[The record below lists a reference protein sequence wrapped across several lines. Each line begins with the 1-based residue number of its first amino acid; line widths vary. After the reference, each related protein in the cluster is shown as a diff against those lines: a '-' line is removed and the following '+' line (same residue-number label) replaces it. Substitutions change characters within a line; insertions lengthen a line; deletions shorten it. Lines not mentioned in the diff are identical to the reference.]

1 LNSRLNTAKL
11 QQAFGLV
18 LPPWQHGVNR
28 MLTEI
33 L

>member
-1 LNSRLNTAKL
+1 LHTGKL

-18 LPPWQHGVNR
+18 LPPWQAGVNR
-28 MLTEI
+28 LLTEI